1 MFKVTLNEIVENKKN
16 VVERIVEE
24 SILYLDCKEYKDN
37 TLNLFISCDA
47 SDSPYGEDI
56 SGMEYLM
63 IAFSVYNKVIEQI
76 PEVLLFLKEITF
88 FEVMITYKI
97 FAKSDML
104 EMLNFSAEKAKIR
117 GIEEEVISSRYNELI
132 KYI

>member
-1 MFKVTLNEIVENKKN
+1 MFKITLNEIVENKKN

-24 SILYLDCKEYKDN
+24 AVLYLDCKEYNDN

-63 IAFSVYNKVIEQI
+63 IAFSVYN
-76 PEVLLFLKEITF
+76 
-88 FEVMITYKI
+88 
-97 FAKSDML
+97 
-104 EMLNFSAEKAKIR
+104 
-117 GIEEEVISSRYNELI
+117 
-132 KYI
+132 